1 MAKDFY
7 GYDSY
12 RTSDGQVFNVDG
24 GYSNAKLSAEEHQR
38 ELDRAGRS
46 SGPDAEAKMKNE
58 ADGYYMAKNYDK
70 AISLYNQIIEK
81 GGRFKSVALL
91 YRAVCYYYT
100 SYQKGTINDITEALN
115 LGGFSDAMK
124 SAAFYLRA
132 WAYGIKGKDD
142 ESKSDFKQSAD
153 LALGNQ
159 EQVGLF
165 LAEWRIPYKPNSGSS
180 SSSSSSSKNE
190 NPVVRFF
197 QAIGFE
203 DIDYFG
209 LEINIPVSI
218 LLSLVITACI
228 TFLAYL
234 FIPQK
239 MVIVGIVSLVLS
251 FLAFACTHKALRVIL
266 IIIAAI
272 GLAFGVYTFVSPS
285 KSKLAT
291 TQSQTATATATV
303 NANVNF
309 RTEPTTGDNIIRQ
322 LQQGDTVTLTGETN
336 GSWTQIKHGSDT
348 GWISTEF
355 LTQTAPQKSGSTTQT
370 AAPTREQA
378 LDNLIGEYKGTY
390 NAGQGDTG
398 LTLTVFK
405 DGSNY
410 KATFDFYNLPGKS
423 NADEGKYYMN
433 VTYNTSSKKY
443 TLTGYEWIKQPWGYT
458 FANLEGTLNGNVL
471 SGSTFNFKVTR
482 NN

>member
-1 MAKDFY
+1 MGTVRENCSYCGGSGKITCNSCGGSGSYNFDNSGSCGNCGGSGKTMCTSCY
-7 GYDSY
+7 GKGYKEREVSDSSSSSSYDSSSSSSSY
-12 RTSDGQVFNVDG
+12 TPSTP
-24 GYSNAKLSAEEHQR
+24 
-38 ELDRAGRS
+38 GRS

-58 ADGYYMAKNYDK
+58 ADGYRMAKNYDK

-91 YRAVCYYYT
+91 YRAVCYYHT
-100 SYQKGTINDITEALN
+100 SYQKGTIDDITEALN

-336 GSWTQIKHGSDT
+336 GGWTQIKHGSDT
-348 GWISTEF
+348 GWISTEY
-355 LTQTAPQKSGSTTQT
+355 L
-370 AAPTREQA
+370 
-378 LDNLIGEYKGTY
+378 
-390 NAGQGDTG
+390 
-398 LTLTVFK
+398 
-405 DGSNY
+405 
-410 KATFDFYNLPGKS
+410 
-423 NADEGKYYMN
+423 
-433 VTYNTSSKKY
+433 KK
-443 TLTGYEWIKQPWGYT
+443 
-458 FANLEGTLNGNVL
+458 
-471 SGSTFNFKVTR
+471 
-482 NN
+482 